1 MGKPY
6 VNAYQQ
12 HFPVSE
18 PTEDFDGRNLLY
30 AM

>member
-6 VNAYQQ
+6 VMAYKE

-18 PTEDFDGRNLLY
+18 PAEDFDGRNMLY
-30 AM
+30 AL